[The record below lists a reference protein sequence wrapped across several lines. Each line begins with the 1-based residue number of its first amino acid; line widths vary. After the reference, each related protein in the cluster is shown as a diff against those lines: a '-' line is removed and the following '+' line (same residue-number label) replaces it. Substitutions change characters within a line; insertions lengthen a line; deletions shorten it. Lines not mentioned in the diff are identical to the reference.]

1 MTQMEH
7 APRRRTILVILDG
20 FGLNPAKE
28 NNAVCEAR
36 TPRLDEYFSHYPH
49 AALEASGR
57 AVGLPEGQMGNSEVG
72 HLALGSGTIVRQDLV
87 RIDDAIADG
96 QFQANPALTAAVNRA
111 KQTGRPLH
119 LLGLVSDGGVHSHI
133 RHLEALITMC
143 ADADVVPVVH
153 MITDGR
159 DTPPKSSLGFLP
171 RLQRKLTEA
180 NGHISTIIGRYYA
193 MDRDHRW
200 DRTELAWRALVRGEG
215 ILCDD
220 PSSAIESA
228 HESGEGDE
236 FIQPRILND
245 GEIMRAGDQVIFFN
259 FRNDRPRQ
267 LTAALGLADFD
278 GFIRGNYQPV
288 SLTSLT
294 EYDPRFGL
302 PVAFTPERPATC
314 LAKVLSEAGCRQFH
328 CAETEKYA
336 HVTFFFNGGD
346 ETPYPGEDRVV
357 VPSPKV
363 ATYDLQPEMSAA
375 EVADEVIK
383 ALESGQYEFVVV
395 NFANGDMVGH
405 TAVREA
411 VLRAVETLDREVGR
425 VLDAAVA
432 QEYTV
437 LVTADHGNCDEMVDP
452 LTGVPHTQHTT
463 YPVPLLLIDQSPW
476 HLTTGGGLSGVA
488 PTLLQLMGISQPEA
502 MTGHSLLT
510 NTELEPD

>member
-1 MTQMEH
+1 MTQMQN
-7 APRRRTILVILDG
+7 APRRRTLLVILDG
-20 FGLNPAKE
+20 FGLNPSKE
-28 NNAVCEAR
+28 NNAVCEAK
-36 TPRLDEYFSHYPH
+36 TPRLDDYFAHYPH

-57 AVGLPEGQMGNSEVG
+57 AVGLPDGQMGNSEVG

-96 QFQANPALTAAVNRA
+96 QFQTNPALTNAVNGA
-111 KQTGRPLH
+111 KKAGRPLH

-133 RHLEALITMC
+133 RHLEALIKMC
-143 ADADVVPVVH
+143 ADSGVVPVVH

-180 NGHISTIIGRYYA
+180 NGHIATIIGRYYA
-193 MDRDHRW
+193 MDRDRRW

-215 ILCDD
+215 IASDD
-220 PSSAIESA
+220 PLTAIESA
-228 HESGEGDE
+228 HESGESDE
-236 FIQPRILND
+236 FIQPRILSN

-267 LTAALGLADFD
+267 LAAALGLVDFD
-278 GFIRGNYQPV
+278 GFIRGDFRPV
-288 SLTSLT
+288 ALTSLT

-302 PVAFTPERPATC
+302 PVAFTPERPSTC
-314 LAKVLSEAGCRQFH
+314 LAKVLSEAGYRQFH

-383 ALESGQYEFVVV
+383 ALEIGQYEFIVV

-411 VLRAVETLDREVGR
+411 VIRAVETLDREVGR

-437 LVTADHGNCDEMVDP
+437 LLTADHGNCDEMVDP
-452 LTGVPHTQHTT
+452 LTGEAHTQHTT
-463 YPVPLLLIDQSPW
+463 YPVPLLLIDPSPW
-476 HLTTGGGLSGVA
+476 HLATGGGLSGVA
-488 PTLLQLMGISQPEA
+488 PTLLQLMGIPQPEA

-510 NTELEPD
+510 NADPD